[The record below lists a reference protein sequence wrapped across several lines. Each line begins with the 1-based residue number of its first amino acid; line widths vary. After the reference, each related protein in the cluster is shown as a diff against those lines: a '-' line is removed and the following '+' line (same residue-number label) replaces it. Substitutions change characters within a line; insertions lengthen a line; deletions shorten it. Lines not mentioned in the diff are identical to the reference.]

1 MHVTDFDDAV
11 RQVLHL
17 LHDSDGTAQGKIKA
31 FFFRGWRGEGL
42 GASAVLRAVAQRL
55 KSTRTDSDMRKHFGK
70 IIHVDCSLW
79 KNRRTMQRAIAEE
92 LNLHNLMHV
101 FDERDKEDDF
111 RGVDDSS
118 RAVIDSIR
126 SVINRSLKNER
137 FTMIFHYGGDEDIDL
152 AEFGVPIFGEG
163 KLLWTIHG
171 RFQFPRKKLKVMSSS
186 VDIHMYFEGDE
197 YIWKSQ
203 VHALLP
209 KEAAQVIGYT
219 GMDEISP
226 SIYVDC
232 FLYSLFL
239 TEQLR
244 GNSIS
249 VDYGWATHAC
259 NYWICDGI
267 LDGNRA
273 WEVGNALYGVIPPLG
288 HFSVETEILACS
300 LDRNIKPYQ
309 GWNSITLNKQAEQNI
324 STVPVNASSYF
335 LTFAGDGR
343 PKELQNDLFQLA
355 SDLRVLK
362 PCKCSFDFSSPP
374 FRCCQKL
381 RFLWL
386 DNCTNTGKEK
396 GEGACFPDLLVL
408 DLRST
413 NYVLSPQMIELMT
426 NLRELNTKGVSWRT
440 LCRHFW
446 KKLQNL
452 QKLRLTE
459 SSDLIT
465 LDNCSAVDMMNLE
478 LLDFSGNTHMESL
491 PEMSSARS
499 LKVLVLDGC
508 SSLKDVALERAH
520 PLLES
525 FSFDGYGPAAN
536 WTQAIQLPRKELRP
550 KSRVDRIEEAKVTKI
565 SLEGCTRL
573 HSIFLH
579 ALFNLK
585 ELDVSGTAIKTI
597 DLGAMD
603 VPQLKKLFLQ
613 GCEQLC
619 RLFWDGRNLRLDVL
633 YVDTNQGKTGS
644 GVCCGE
650 QRYVHFEA
658 CICCRDGR
666 FIWSPVKALY
676 EPTFG
681 YSSKVHLHISSTI
694 HSQVNITKSIEEIPP
709 SQEDLVPTRPL
720 LPYSGT
726 ILARDLTRLSL
737 VWDHQQLHPL
747 GCHIEIGEGS
757 HDLETVLMYSGS
769 FSYIVRSMHVH
780 DNSSVTAIPQTP
792 AKWYHIQ

>member
-1 MHVTDFDDAV
+1 MQHVTDFDDAV

-118 RAVIDSIR
+118 RA
-126 SVINRSLKNER
+126 
-137 FTMIFHYGGDEDIDL
+137 
-152 AEFGVPIFGEG
+152 
-163 KLLWTIHG
+163 
-171 RFQFPRKKLKVMSSS
+171 VMSSS

-619 RLFWDGRNLRLDVL
+619 RLFWGLRRLPAVGSKLPMVDCDKDWWERLEWDGLEANHDTSLFQTRHSAYYKKTLPRVSVLR
-633 YVDTNQGKTGS
+633 
-644 GVCCGE
+644 
-650 QRYVHFEA
+650 
-658 CICCRDGR
+658 
-666 FIWSPVKALY
+666 
-676 EPTFG
+676 
-681 YSSKVHLHISSTI
+681 
-694 HSQVNITKSIEEIPP
+694 
-709 SQEDLVPTRPL
+709 
-720 LPYSGT
+720 
-726 ILARDLTRLSL
+726 
-737 VWDHQQLHPL
+737 
-747 GCHIEIGEGS
+747 
-757 HDLETVLMYSGS
+757 
-769 FSYIVRSMHVH
+769 
-780 DNSSVTAIPQTP
+780 
-792 AKWYHIQ
+792 